1 MRKKLLKQQFLLV
14 LLTMLIAIP
23 QGVWAEDYPITV
35 AGISPNDAGNFIDP
49 TNEQT
54 IAGVTF
60 NSQTSTLTLSN
71 GASVGQITYSGTSNL
86 TIAFGGT
93 CSISTEQTYAIQ
105 YNGSEDERPQ
115 LTFSLT
121 NETGSLSINGGSL
134 VIEGFSDVDFG
145 GLNLASRSA
154 QGVYYDSSEYGYHM
168 AGYGGNPTNLTI
180 TTETYHPI
188 WIHDSSLGQEASH
201 TQLNSN
207 KLSVAFGEG
216 TISFDG
222 NHTIT
227 MNNVDFN
234 YVDNTLIVVGPG
246 MEELTVNLVGTSTVR
261 SGSIFLSLWAT
272 TPLTFTT
279 SESTPGS
286 LTGSD
291 IVSWMDFG
299 NGQISYENGLVS
311 NNITDNK
318 VVIAK
323 PYNLWVNGTQVTSAN
338 SQDIL
343 CDDATY
349 KNNKVSFDGNHTL
362 TLHNIP
368 GTVFNTQVPFIK
380 NGIGNLTIYLDGQN
394 EVNCGVFIAKETEGG
409 DNFTATFA
417 TDSNVP
423 GLLAIISD
431 MENWNTGHTLECT
444 EPLLLNPEDYTYATA
459 PKALYATT
467 YAEYGLTIAG
477 IPVTSANAGGV
488 TGEGITTETN
498 GTVTYNAT
506 DRILTLTNVSLST
519 SETNPLIICN
529 GDLTVNLVGKDNNTY
544 FNNCAETYIFKN
556 NGTTGTL
563 TFKGTGI
570 LGLNSSYSA
579 GTYKGLCDGFTEV
592 EFNDDL
598 GLFNQADTKY
608 VKNIT
613 GEAPGFSLS
622 DGVNYWAAENGLL
635 LNATYHYKIDYVDT
649 SIEGNGV
656 EVTLPLD
663 EANYNFN
670 FANLV
675 ISDLADPCTI
685 TSYAKM
691 NGNIIGSKKAK
702 LFGPAAETQRI
713 VCGEASSLALAPA
726 IEEGDGIKISG
737 IDSAIEFD
745 EETQKITASELGSKT
760 LYVSLQYVDEEYTP
774 GNTIILNSE
783 SIQMQVE
790 VVRDLGIE
798 FVGSNLWAS
807 YYATENLTVP
817 EGLTAYVVS
826 DVDEESGAVTVTS
839 IGYIPKNNAVLLE
852 REQNGA
858 ASGYTAAAYTGTTG
872 TVNNLLSGST
882 QETAVSSIANSPVYL
897 LFNDKFK
904 RATSGTIPARR
915 AYLALG
921 AAVAPSG
928 APRFMNI
935 SIGDGSVTAIKTVA
949 VDETNDSWYTIDGL
963 KLNGKPQRKGIYIN
977 NGKKVYINN
986 NK

>member
-1 MRKKLLKQQFLLV
+1 
-14 LLTMLIAIP
+14 MLIAIP
-23 QGVWAEDYPITV
+23 QGVWAEDYPIMV
-35 AGISPNDAGNFIDP
+35 AGVQVTSENASNVLGDQETP
-49 TNEQT
+49 TVVFTPAVNT
-54 IAGVTF
+54 NPA
-60 NSQTSTLTLSN
+60 TLTLN
-71 GASVGQITYSGTSNL
+71 GATLEGTIVSSLSALTIHLEGENTLNGFISTEGDNNTLTFTYSGNSSL
-86 TIAFGGT
+86 TISSEET
-93 CSISTEQTYAIQ
+93 IIS
-105 YNGSEDERPQ
+105 
-115 LTFSLT
+115 
-121 NETGSLSINGGSL
+121 
-134 VIEGFSDVDFG
+134 GFSDVNFG
-145 GLNLASRSA
+145 DLNLASNTP
-154 QGVYYDSSEYGYHM
+154 GVYYNDIDYFM
-168 AGYGGNPTNLTI
+168 AGPAGNPSDLTI
-180 TTETYHPI
+180 TTETYYPI
-188 WIHDSSLGQEASH
+188 WIYDPESDYGH
-201 TQLNSN
+201 TQLRGASEIET
-207 KLSVAFGEG
+207 GEG
-216 TISFDG
+216 TVSFDG
-222 NHTIT
+222 DHTIT
-227 MNNVDFN
+227 ISNVNFN
-234 YVDNTLIVVGPG
+234 YEDGTMIFVGPS
-246 MEELTVNLVGTSTVR
+246 MTELTVSLEGTS
-261 SGSIFLSLWAT
+261 SIEYNRTGLNLWKS

-279 SESTPGS
+279 NASTPGS
-286 LTGSD
+286 LTGYG
-291 IVSWMDFG
+291 IVSWNGSG
-299 NGQISYENGLVS
+299 NEQISYGNGLVS

-323 PYNLWVNGTQVTSAN
+323 LYNLWVNGTQVTSAN

-343 CDDATY
+343 SDDATY
-349 KNNKVSFDGNHTL
+349 KNNKISFDGDHTL

-368 GTVFNTQVPFIK
+368 GTVFDTQVPFIK
-380 NGIGNLTIYLDGQN
+380 NGIENLTIFLDGQN
-394 EVNCGVFIAKETEGG
+394 EVNCGVFIEKETDGG
-409 DNFTATFA
+409 DNFTATFV
-417 TDSNVP
+417 TDSNAP
-423 GLLAIISD
+423 GLLAIISNT
-431 MENWNTGHTLECT
+431 EEWYTGHTLEYT
-444 EPLLLNPEDYTYATA
+444 DPLLLNPTGYTYTTA

-467 YAEYGLTIAG
+467 YAEYNLTIAG

-506 DRILTLTNVSLST
+506 DKILTLTNVSLST
-519 SETNPLIICN
+519 SKTNPLIICN

-613 GEAPGFSLS
+613 GEAPGFYLS
-622 DGVNYWAAENGLL
+622 NGVNNWAAENGLL

-649 SIEGNGV
+649 SIEGSGV
-656 EVTLPLD
+656 EVDLLLD
-663 EANYNFN
+663 QTNYNFN
-670 FANLV
+670 GATLD
-675 ISDLADPCTI
+675 ISDLTPCTI

-726 IEEGDGIKISG
+726 IEEGDGIKING

-745 EETQKITASELGSKT
+745 KETQKITASGLGSGT
-760 LYVSLQYVDEEYTP
+760 LYVSLQYVDEEYKP

-783 SIQMQVE
+783 SLQMQVE

-798 FVGSNLWAS
+798 FVGTNSWAS
-807 YYATENLTVP
+807 YYATETLAVP

-826 DVDEESGAVTVTS
+826 SVNEETGAVTVAS
-839 IGYIPKNNAVLLE
+839 IEYIPANNAVLLK

-858 ASGYTAAAYTGTTG
+858 ANGYTAGEYTGNTTQV
-872 TVNNLLSGST
+872 TNLLVGSAEAT
-882 QETAVSSIANSPVYL
+882 EISSIANSPVYV

-904 RATSGTIPARR
+904 RAISGTIPARR
-915 AYLALG
+915 AYLPLG
-921 AAVAPSG
+921 AAVVPSG
-928 APRFMNI
+928 APQFMNI
-935 SIGDGSVTAIKTVA
+935 NIGDGSVTAIKTLS
-949 VDETNDSWYTIDGL
+949 VDDKNDSWYTIDGL

-977 NGKKVYINN
+977 NGKKKYINN